1 MPFPS
6 PSDKQAKVLWF
17 SLTVLA
23 IAVFLAL
30 LALMFYGVGWLLDRL
45 TPVLLP
51 LAIGGILAFLLNPLV
66 DFFEPKMSAK
76 VSFLFAKIRNPKRV
90 KSILLVLMIGFCMIA
105 SLTLVTLTTVVPE
118 MLKLAEETKVEYVQ
132 ENIRIWA
139 AENKGT
145 DWGKLMMVSKLET
158 IDLSALM
165 TAGEQQLT
173 RISEKGV
180 SEAITLIGLLAGL
193 ALVPVYVFYFLL
205 EARTIEMKW
214 SDYLPLKES
223 RFKEEAVFVLSSFND
238 CLVVFFRGQVLVAF
252 CVGVCLAVGFSII
265 GLPYAIL
272 IGLAAGLLGIIP
284 YFGVIA
290 ATIPVLLLSL
300 VYGDQMLVQG
310 AGAPGVG
317 FDGLCIGFVF
327 GENSHPTKNHR
338 RTCGD
343 ASGGGDHFGADGC
356 HAGGR
361 RDRRFAGDTG
371 GNGAPHG
378 VIPLRVG
385 APADAREGHANGSAL
400 KAMFSGSTPSIVR
413 TSTAS
418 ICAARM
424 ASIPK
429 SVSSNARQSSGGT
442 PSNAAAFKNVSGA
455 GLWFF
460 TSSLVTIA

>member
-51 LAIGGILAFLLNPLV
+51 LAIAGILAFLLNPLV

-90 KSILLVLMIGFCMIA
+90 KAILLVLMIGFCMITA
-105 SLTLVTLTTVVPE
+105 LTLVTLTTVVPE
-118 MLKLAEETKVEYVQ
+118 MLKLAEETKIEYVQ
-132 ENIRIWA
+132 ENIRTWA

-145 DWGKLMMVSKLET
+145 AWGKLMMVGQLESINLT
-158 IDLSALM
+158 AMMS
-165 TAGEQQLT
+165 AGEQQLT
-173 RISEKGV
+173 RMTHKGV

-252 CVGVCLAVGFSII
+252 CVGVCLAIGFSII

-290 ATIPVLLLSL
+290 STIPVLLLSL
-300 VYGDQMLVQG
+300 AYGDQMLVQG
-310 AGAPGVG
+310 AGAPVLALMVCASVLFLEKTVIQPKIIGERVG
-317 FDGLCIGFVF
+317 M
-327 GENSHPTKNHR
+327 HPV
-338 RTCGD
+338 
-343 ASGGGDHFGADGC
+343 AVIISVLMGATLVG
-356 HAGGR
+356 
-361 RDRRFAGDTG
+361 
-371 GNGAPHG
+371 G
-378 VIPLRVG
+378 VIGGLLAIPVAMALRTVLFRYVWVRQQM
-385 APADAREGHANGSAL
+385 PE
-400 KAMFSGSTPSIVR
+400 KATQMEV
-413 TSTAS
+413 
-418 ICAARM
+418 
-424 ASIPK
+424 
-429 SVSSNARQSSGGT
+429 
-442 PSNAAAFKNVSGA
+442 
-455 GLWFF
+455 L
-460 TSSLVTIA
+460 

>member
-1 MPFPS
+1 MAFPS

-30 LALMFYGVGWLLDRL
+30 LALMLYGVGWMLDRL

-51 LAIGGILAFLLNPLV
+51 LAIAGILAFLLNPLV

-76 VSFLFAKIRNPKRV
+76 VSFLFSKIRNPKRV
-90 KSILLVLMIGFCMIA
+90 KAILLVLMIGFCIITA
-105 SLTLVTLTTVVPE
+105 LTLVTLTTVVPE

-132 ENIRIWA
+132 QNIRNWA
-139 AENKGT
+139 TENKGT
-145 DWGKLMMVSKLET
+145 DWGKLMMLGKLET

-173 RISEKGV
+173 RFSEKGV
-180 SEAITLIGLLAGL
+180 SEAIALIGLLAGL

-252 CVGVCLAVGFSII
+252 CVGVCLAIGFSII

-290 ATIPVLLLSL
+290 STIPVLLLSL
-300 VYGDQMLVQG
+300 VYGDQMIVDG
-310 AGAPGVG
+310 AGAPVLALFVCALVLFLEKTVIQPKIIGDRVG
-317 FDGLCIGFVF
+317 MHPVAVIISVLIGATLV
-327 GENSHPTKNHR
+327 G
-338 RTCGD
+338 
-343 ASGGGDHFGADGC
+343 
-356 HAGGR
+356 
-361 RDRRFAGDTG
+361 
-371 GNGAPHG
+371 G
-378 VIPLRVG
+378 VIGGLLAIPVAMALRTVLFRYVWVRQQM
-385 APADAREGHANGSAL
+385 PE
-400 KAMFSGSTPSIVR
+400 KATQMEV
-413 TSTAS
+413 
-418 ICAARM
+418 
-424 ASIPK
+424 
-429 SVSSNARQSSGGT
+429 
-442 PSNAAAFKNVSGA
+442 
-455 GLWFF
+455 L
-460 TSSLVTIA
+460 

>member
-17 SLTVLA
+17 SLTALS

-30 LALMFYGVGWLLDRL
+30 LALMFDGVGWMLDRL

-51 LAIGGILAFLLNPLV
+51 LAIAGILAFLLNPLV

-90 KSILLVLMIGFCMIA
+90 KAILLVLMIGFCIITA
-105 SLTLVTLTTVVPE
+105 LTLATLTTVVPE

-132 ENIRIWA
+132 ENIRNWA
-139 AENKGT
+139 TENKDS
-145 DWGKLMMVSKLET
+145 DWGKLMMVSKLES

-165 TAGEQQLT
+165 SAGEQQLT
-173 RISEKGV
+173 RITHKGV
-180 SEAITLIGLLAGL
+180 SEAIALIGLLAGL

-252 CVGVCLAVGFSII
+252 CVGVCLAIGFSII

-290 ATIPVLLLSL
+290 STIPVLLLSL
-300 VYGDQMLVQG
+300 AYGDQMLVDG
-310 AGAPGVG
+310 AGAPVAALFICALVLFLEKTVIQPKIIGERVG
-317 FDGLCIGFVF
+317 M
-327 GENSHPTKNHR
+327 HPV
-338 RTCGD
+338 
-343 ASGGGDHFGADGC
+343 AVIISVLMGATLVG
-356 HAGGR
+356 
-361 RDRRFAGDTG
+361 
-371 GNGAPHG
+371 G
-378 VIPLRVG
+378 VIGGLLAIPVAMALRTVLFRYVWVRQQV
-385 APADAREGHANGSAL
+385 PE
-400 KAMFSGSTPSIVR
+400 KATQMEV
-413 TSTAS
+413 
-418 ICAARM
+418 
-424 ASIPK
+424 
-429 SVSSNARQSSGGT
+429 
-442 PSNAAAFKNVSGA
+442 
-455 GLWFF
+455 L
-460 TSSLVTIA
+460 

>member
-1 MPFPS
+1 M
-6 PSDKQAKVLWF
+6 LWF

-51 LAIGGILAFLLNPLV
+51 LAIAGILAFLLNPLV

-90 KSILLVLMIGFCMIA
+90 KAILLVLMIGFCIIT

-132 ENIRIWA
+132 ENIRHWA
-139 AENKGT
+139 VENKGT

-310 AGAPGVG
+310 AGAPVLALMVCASVLFLEKTVIQPKIIGERVG
-317 FDGLCIGFVF
+317 M
-327 GENSHPTKNHR
+327 HPV
-338 RTCGD
+338 
-343 ASGGGDHFGADGC
+343 AVIISVLMGATLVG
-356 HAGGR
+356 
-361 RDRRFAGDTG
+361 
-371 GNGAPHG
+371 G
-378 VIPLRVG
+378 VIGGLLAIPVAMALRTVLFRYVWVRQQM
-385 APADAREGHANGSAL
+385 PE
-400 KAMFSGSTPSIVR
+400 KATQMEV
-413 TSTAS
+413 
-418 ICAARM
+418 
-424 ASIPK
+424 
-429 SVSSNARQSSGGT
+429 
-442 PSNAAAFKNVSGA
+442 
-455 GLWFF
+455 L
-460 TSSLVTIA
+460 

>member
-30 LALMFYGVGWLLDRL
+30 LALMFYGVGWMLDRL

-51 LAIGGILAFLLNPLV
+51 LAIAGILAFLLNPLV

-76 VSFLFAKIRNPKRV
+76 VSFLFSKIRNPKRV
-90 KSILLVLMIGFCMIA
+90 KAILLVLMIGFCIITA
-105 SLTLVTLTTVVPE
+105 LTWVTLTTVVPE
-118 MLKLAEETKVEYVQ
+118 MLKLAAETKVEYVQ
-132 ENIRIWA
+132 ENIRNWA

-145 DWGKLMMVSKLET
+145 AWGKLMMVGQLESINLT
-158 IDLSALM
+158 AMIS
-165 TAGEQQLT
+165 AGEQQLT
-173 RISEKGV
+173 RMTHKGV
-180 SEAITLIGLLAGL
+180 SEAIALIGLFAGL

-252 CVGVCLAVGFSII
+252 CVGVCLAIGFSII

-300 VYGDQMLVQG
+300 AYGDQMLVQG
-310 AGAPGVG
+310 AGAPVLALMICASVLFLEKTLIQPKIIGERVG
-317 FDGLCIGFVF
+317 M
-327 GENSHPTKNHR
+327 HPV
-338 RTCGD
+338 
-343 ASGGGDHFGADGC
+343 AVIISVLMGATLVG
-356 HAGGR
+356 
-361 RDRRFAGDTG
+361 
-371 GNGAPHG
+371 G
-378 VIPLRVG
+378 VIGGLLAIPVAMALRTVLFRYVWVRQQMPEK
-385 APADAREGHANGSAL
+385 ATQMEAL
-400 KAMFSGSTPSIVR
+400 
-413 TSTAS
+413 
-418 ICAARM
+418 
-424 ASIPK
+424 
-429 SVSSNARQSSGGT
+429 
-442 PSNAAAFKNVSGA
+442 
-455 GLWFF
+455 
-460 TSSLVTIA
+460 

>member
-17 SLTVLA
+17 SLTALS

-30 LALMFYGVGWLLDRL
+30 LALMLYGVGWMLDRL

-51 LAIGGILAFLLNPLV
+51 LAIAGILAFLLNPLV

-76 VSFLFAKIRNPKRV
+76 VSFLFSKIRNPKRV
-90 KSILLVLMIGFCMIA
+90 KAILLVLMIGFCIITA
-105 SLTLVTLTTVVPE
+105 LTLVTLTTVVPE

-132 ENIRIWA
+132 QNIRNWA
-139 AENKGT
+139 TENKGT
-145 DWGKLMMVSKLET
+145 DWGKLMMLGKLET

-173 RISEKGV
+173 RFSERGV
-180 SEAITLIGLLAGL
+180 SKAIALIGLLAGL

-252 CVGVCLAVGFSII
+252 CVGVCLAIGFSII

-290 ATIPVLLLSL
+290 STIPVLLLSL
-300 VYGDQMLVQG
+300 VYGDQMIVDG
-310 AGAPGVG
+310 AGAPVLALFVCALVLFLEKTVIQPKIIGERVG
-317 FDGLCIGFVF
+317 M
-327 GENSHPTKNHR
+327 HPV
-338 RTCGD
+338 
-343 ASGGGDHFGADGC
+343 AVIISVLMGATLVG
-356 HAGGR
+356 
-361 RDRRFAGDTG
+361 
-371 GNGAPHG
+371 G
-378 VIPLRVG
+378 VIGGLLAIPVAMALRTVLFRYVWVRRQM
-385 APADAREGHANGSAL
+385 PE
-400 KAMFSGSTPSIVR
+400 KATQMEV
-413 TSTAS
+413 
-418 ICAARM
+418 
-424 ASIPK
+424 
-429 SVSSNARQSSGGT
+429 
-442 PSNAAAFKNVSGA
+442 
-455 GLWFF
+455 L
-460 TSSLVTIA
+460 

>member
-17 SLTVLA
+17 SLTALS

-30 LALMFYGVGWLLDRL
+30 LALIFYGVGWMLDRL

-51 LAIGGILAFLLNPLV
+51 LAIAGILAFLLNPLV

-90 KSILLVLMIGFCMIA
+90 KAILLVLMIGFCIITA
-105 SLTLVTLTTVVPE
+105 LTLATLTTVVPE

-132 ENIRIWA
+132 QNIRNWA
-139 AENKGT
+139 AENRGS
-145 DWGKLMMVSKLET
+145 DWGKLMMVSKLES

-165 TAGEQQLT
+165 SAGEQQLT
-173 RISEKGV
+173 LITHKGV
-180 SEAITLIGLLAGL
+180 SEAIALIGLLAGL

-252 CVGVCLAVGFSII
+252 CVGLCLAIGFSII

-290 ATIPVLLLSL
+290 STIPVLLLSL
-300 VYGDQMLVQG
+300 AYGDQMLVDG
-310 AGAPGVG
+310 AGAPVAALFICALVLFLEKTVIQPKIIGDRVG
-317 FDGLCIGFVF
+317 M
-327 GENSHPTKNHR
+327 HPV
-338 RTCGD
+338 
-343 ASGGGDHFGADGC
+343 AVIISVLMGATLVG
-356 HAGGR
+356 
-361 RDRRFAGDTG
+361 
-371 GNGAPHG
+371 G
-378 VIPLRVG
+378 VIGGLLAIPVAMALRTVLFRYVWVRQQV
-385 APADAREGHANGSAL
+385 PE
-400 KAMFSGSTPSIVR
+400 KATQMEV
-413 TSTAS
+413 
-418 ICAARM
+418 
-424 ASIPK
+424 
-429 SVSSNARQSSGGT
+429 
-442 PSNAAAFKNVSGA
+442 
-455 GLWFF
+455 L
-460 TSSLVTIA
+460 

>member
-17 SLTVLA
+17 SLTALS

-30 LALMFYGVGWLLDRL
+30 LALMLYGVGWMLDRL

-51 LAIGGILAFLLNPLV
+51 LAIAGILAFLLNPLV

-90 KSILLVLMIGFCMIA
+90 KAILLVLMIGFCIITA
-105 SLTLVTLTTVVPE
+105 LTLATLTTVVPE

-132 ENIRIWA
+132 QNIRNWA
-139 AENKGT
+139 TENKGS
-145 DWGKLMMVSKLET
+145 DWGKLMMVSKLES

-165 TAGEQQLT
+165 SAGEQQLT
-173 RISEKGV
+173 RITHKGV
-180 SEAITLIGLLAGL
+180 SEAIALIGLLAGL

-252 CVGVCLAVGFSII
+252 CVGVCLAIGFSII

-290 ATIPVLLLSL
+290 STIPVLLLSL
-300 VYGDQMLVQG
+300 AYGDQMLVDG
-310 AGAPGVG
+310 AGAPVAALFICALVLFLEKTVIQPKIIGERVG
-317 FDGLCIGFVF
+317 M
-327 GENSHPTKNHR
+327 HPV
-338 RTCGD
+338 
-343 ASGGGDHFGADGC
+343 AVIISVLMGATLVG
-356 HAGGR
+356 
-361 RDRRFAGDTG
+361 
-371 GNGAPHG
+371 G
-378 VIPLRVG
+378 VIGGLLAIPVAMALRTVLFRYVWVRQQV
-385 APADAREGHANGSAL
+385 PE
-400 KAMFSGSTPSIVR
+400 KATQMEV
-413 TSTAS
+413 
-418 ICAARM
+418 
-424 ASIPK
+424 
-429 SVSSNARQSSGGT
+429 
-442 PSNAAAFKNVSGA
+442 
-455 GLWFF
+455 L
-460 TSSLVTIA
+460 